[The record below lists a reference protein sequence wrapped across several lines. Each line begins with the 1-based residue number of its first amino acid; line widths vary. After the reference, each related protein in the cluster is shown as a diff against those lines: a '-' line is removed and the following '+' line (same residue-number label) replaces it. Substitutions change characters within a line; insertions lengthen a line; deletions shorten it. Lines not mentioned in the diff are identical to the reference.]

1 MNTGFLNGSNGTKR
15 GGTSNLTFITGE
27 RYYIIDKETRDK
39 LLWIVGE
46 EMKLASK
53 MAVDPDYTTEQQVA
67 AHKFAQGMID
77 LQGALMYAEGGIA
90 RWENEHVSI
99 Y

>member
-1 MNTGFLNGSNGTKR
+1 
-15 GGTSNLTFITGE
+15 
-27 RYYIIDKETRDK
+27 
-39 LLWIVGE
+39 
-46 EMKLASK
+46 